1 MKRTVYQLLMS
12 VSAGA
17 VIGIIVVNFVNIMD
31 PEIEIDYE
39 VSILFFSVLTW
50 GALSLLDTLFRKPEP
65 SAASTPTSTAT
76 TPAQPARR

>member
-39 VSILFFSVLTW
+39 VSITFFSVLTW
-50 GALSLLDTLFRKPEP
+50 GALSLLDTLFRKPEAP
-65 SAASTPTSTAT
+65 ATASAAT
-76 TPAQPARR
+76 TPAQPARH

>member
-1 MKRTVYQLLMS
+1 MKRTLYQLLMS

-39 VSILFFSVLTW
+39 VSIAFFSVLTW
-50 GALSLLDTLFRKPEP
+50 GALSVLDTLFRKPEP
-65 SAASTPTSTAT
+65 AASASPPT